1 MEFAVVLASF
11 AAAVLIAVV
20 YFGIIRR
27 SDDYDEWNPIINMVG
42 VRRYYEKCLR
52 STCKCSVIYISIF
65 SEKLRIKSEDTNAV
79 YRFTEKSIVKLCEN
93 RTGKSARVD
102 GNNYIIATMIDE
114 DQIKQFTESFYS
126 ELGARFK
133 GLDISIGVYMSEEHI
148 DFRMAIGYAKKIARQ
163 AGERKRK
170 YYICNRRNIKSV
182 LERDD
187 IQKNIESFIDNDEFY
202 QLYQPFVDTKTGR
215 VIGGEALTRLD
226 NEKHTGVTPNRFMDA
241 IKTEHLNI
249 KFDLYVYRKCC
260 LWAAQRARHK
270 PLVTCNFSRFTLCE
284 PEIADKIIKINN
296 DIGAETD
303 AVASEV
309 IEDCVVKD
317 FETLKNNILSLKKAG
332 FKICL
337 DDFGKAYSSLGDIA
351 RLLPDIIKIDKSI
364 LHEASDEQGEE
375 IFKEVVHFAKKISKT
390 VLCEGVETK
399 HQAELAAKA
408 GCDVLQ
414 GFYFYKPMKTES
426 FDRVLDSVFE
436 TSDSD
441 YKRNI
446 IRKINKK

>member
-182 LERDD
+182 LER
-187 IQKNIESFIDNDEFY
+187 
-202 QLYQPFVDTKTGR
+202 TK
-215 VIGGEALTRLD
+215 
-226 NEKHTGVTPNRFMDA
+226 
-241 IKTEHLNI
+241 
-249 KFDLYVYRKCC
+249 
-260 LWAAQRARHK
+260 
-270 PLVTCNFSRFTLCE
+270 
-284 PEIADKIIKINN
+284 KIIDTVDNK
-296 DIGAETD
+296 E
-303 AVASEV
+303 E
-309 IEDCVVKD
+309 
-317 FETLKNNILSLKKAG
+317 
-332 FKICL
+332 
-337 DDFGKAYSSLGDIA
+337 
-351 RLLPDIIKIDKSI
+351 LL
-364 LHEASDEQGEE
+364 
-375 IFKEVVHFAKKISKT
+375 
-390 VLCEGVETK
+390 
-399 HQAELAAKA
+399 
-408 GCDVLQ
+408 
-414 GFYFYKPMKTES
+414 
-426 FDRVLDSVFE
+426 
-436 TSDSD
+436 
-441 YKRNI
+441 
-446 IRKINKK
+446 